1 MMRKI
6 SNWLYR
12 VTNGWIALV
21 GLVIFI
27 LFTALVLPGQSSDAE
42 MRTGSAESPDLAL
55 YYSAQ
60 DLYRMAEDYGE
71 AGRAAYIRARFS
83 FDIVWPLVYTF
94 FLVTAITW
102 LFGRAFPQGSSWR
115 LANLAPLIGMA
126 FDFLENISTSLVMW
140 RYPLTIPVVDS
151 LAGVFTLLKW
161 FFVGMS
167 MVLLVL
173 GLAVA
178 IYQGVRRKVKSV

>member
-1 MMRKI
+1 MIRKI

-12 VTNGWIALV
+12 VTNGWVALI
-21 GLVIFI
+21 GLIIFI
-27 LFTALVLPGQSSDAE
+27 LFTILVLPGQSSNAE
-42 MRTGSAESPDLAL
+42 MQNGGGESPDLSL
-55 YYSAQ
+55 YYSAK

-83 FDIVWPLVYTF
+83 FDIAWPLVYTF

-102 LFGRAFPQGSSWR
+102 LFGRAFPEGSSWR

-140 RYPLTIPVVDS
+140 RYPLTTPVVDS
-151 LAGVFTLLKW
+151 LAAVFTLLKW
-161 FFVGMS
+161 FILGVSFI
-167 MVLLVL
+167 LLLL
-173 GLAVA
+173 GLAVV
-178 IYQGVRRKVKSV
+178 IWQGINRRNKPA